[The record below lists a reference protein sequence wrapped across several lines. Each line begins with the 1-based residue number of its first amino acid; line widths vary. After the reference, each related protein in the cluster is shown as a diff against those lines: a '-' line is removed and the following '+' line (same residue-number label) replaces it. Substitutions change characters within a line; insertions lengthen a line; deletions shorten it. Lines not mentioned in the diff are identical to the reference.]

1 MDAQKLNRP
10 NTFCALVLS
19 KAKINQQS
27 NQGACSKS
35 RVCITNIRTV
45 QTVSVQNES
54 PKYLTYSFQ
63 LFRLT
68 LAVL

>member
-27 NQGACSKS
+27 NQGACSFQEYASPTSELCKLYLCKMS
-35 RVCITNIRTV
+35 HLNIW
-45 QTVSVQNES
+45 
-54 PKYLTYSFQ
+54 LTHSNCSDWH
-63 LFRLT
+63 
-68 LAVL
+68 